1 VRERTSGNART
12 IPSKELSGRARIIAE
27 FVIFVLSNTL
37 ERKRA
42 GSSASFVEVQ
52 EQAVIAGIFTER
64 FTSGINSIGERVV
77 TSGTADTIPIQDW
90 VGSSSTGEI
99 TELELCFDFGQVR
112 CGANRGT
119 CDIPID
125 ELIERAR
132 GVAEKFAF
140 LSALNKRIRTD
151 CRACR
156 IPVKV

>member
-1 VRERTSGNART
+1 MRERTSGNTRT

-27 FVIFVLSNTL
+27 FVIFVLSHTL

-90 VGSSSTGEI
+90 VSNSGTREI
-99 TELELCFDFGQVR
+99 AELELCFSF
-112 CGANRGT
+112 
-119 CDIPID
+119 CDIGRITDGCACNIPID
-125 ELIERAR
+125 ELIKSAGR
-132 GVAEKFAF
+132 VTEKFAF
-140 LSALNKRIRTD
+140 LGALNERVRTG
-151 CRACR
+151 
-156 IPVKV
+156 